1 MATRMSQ
8 EPSYTK
14 AYINGVAFGEKSTP
28 DYTWDGVF
36 VENKKLETKYLPDV
50 VMNQLKE
57 LSGEVSSLWDGINS
71 ARSTA
76 DSALTNANSALN
88 EVRSVRTAVSEVKTT
103 ANNAQTT
110 AENAQTTADKAQTT
124 ANNAQTTASNAQS
137 TANKAQTT
145 AQSALS
151 MLPTVTS
158 TDSGKFLRVSSAGK
172 WVAEAIA
179 SAEGASF

>member
-1 MATRMSQ
+1 MASGGGPQR
-8 EPSYTK
+8 PSYTK
-14 AYINGVAFGEKSTP
+14 EYVSGVAFGEKSTP

-36 VENKKLETKYLPDV
+36 VENKKLETKYLPDGL
-50 VMNQLKE
+50 MNQLKE
-57 LSGEVSSLWDGINS
+57 LSNEVSSMWDSIRS

-76 DSALTNANSALN
+76 DSALTNANS
-88 EVRSVRTAVSEVKTT
+88 
-103 ANNAQTT
+103 
-110 AENAQTTADKAQTT
+110 
-124 ANNAQTTASNAQS
+124 AQS

>member
-14 AYINGVAFGEKSTP
+14 AYISGVAFGEKSTP

-36 VENKKLETKYLPDV
+36 VENKKLETQYLPDV

-57 LSGEVSSLWDGINS
+57 LSGEASSMWDSISS

-103 ANNAQTT
+103 AN
-110 AENAQTTADKAQTT
+110 NAQTTADKAQTT

>member
-1 MATRMSQ
+1 MVYGGGPQR
-8 EPSYTK
+8 PSYTK
-14 AYINGVAFGEKSTP
+14 AYVSGVAFGEKSTP

-36 VENKKLETKYLPDV
+36 VENKKLETKYLPNDL
-50 VMNQLKE
+50 MNWLNQL
-57 LSGEVSSLWDGINS
+57 GDDVSSMWDRISS

-76 DSALTNANSALN
+76 DSALTNANSALT

-110 AENAQTTADKAQTT
+110 AENAQTIADKAQTT
-124 ANNAQTTASNAQS
+124 ANNAQT

>member
-1 MATRMSQ
+1 MATKISQ

-14 AYINGVAFGEKSTP
+14 AYVSGVAFGEKSTP

-36 VENKKLETKYLPDV
+36 VENKKLETKYLPNDL
-50 VMNQLKE
+50 MNQLKE
-57 LSGEVSSLWDGINS
+57 LSSEVSSMWGSIRS
-71 ARSTA
+71 AQSTA
-76 DSALTNANSALN
+76 D
-88 EVRSVRTAVSEVKTT
+88 
-103 ANNAQTT
+103 
-110 AENAQTTADKAQTT
+110 
-124 ANNAQTTASNAQS
+124 NAQS
-137 TANKAQTT
+137 TADNAQTT

-158 TDSGKFLRVSSAGK
+158 TDSGKFLRVSSTGK

>member
-1 MATRMSQ
+1 MAAGRASQ
-8 EPSYTK
+8 KPSYTK
-14 AYINGVAFGEKSTP
+14 AYISSVAFGEKSTP
-28 DYTWDGVF
+28 DYTWNGVF
-36 VENKKLETKYLPDV
+36 VENKKLETKYLPNDL
-50 VMNQLKE
+50 MNQLKQ
-57 LSGEVSSLWDGINS
+57 LSDEVSSMWDRIS
-71 ARSTA
+71 LARSTA
-76 DSALTNANSALN
+76 NSALT

-110 AENAQTTADKAQTT
+110 AENAQTI
-124 ANNAQTTASNAQS
+124 
-137 TANKAQTT
+137 

-158 TDSGKFLRVSSAGK
+158 TDSGKFLRVSAEGK

>member
-1 MATRMSQ
+1 MATRISQ

-14 AYINGVAFGEKSTP
+14 AYVSGVAFGEKSTP

-36 VENKKLETKYLPDV
+36 VENKKLETKYLPDD
-50 VMNQLKE
+50 VMAQLE
-57 LSGEVSSLWDGINS
+57 GLNSDISS
-71 ARSTA
+71 AQSTA
-76 DSALTNANSALN
+76 NNAYAIANRALTNANSALN

-124 ANNAQTTASNAQS
+124 ANNAQTTASKAQS
-137 TANKAQTT
+137 AANKAQTT

-158 TDSGKFLRVSSAGK
+158 SDSGKFLRVSSAGK

>member
-1 MATRMSQ
+1 MATRLSQQ

-14 AYINGVAFGEKSTP
+14 AYISGVAFGEKSTP

-36 VENKKLETKYLPDV
+36 VENKKLETKYLPDD
-50 VMNQLKE
+50 VMNLLKQL
-57 LSGEVSSLWDGINS
+57 SDEVSSMWDSISS

-76 DSALTNANSALN
+76 D
-88 EVRSVRTAVSEVKTT
+88 
-103 ANNAQTT
+103 NAQT
-110 AENAQTTADKAQTT
+110 A
-124 ANNAQTTASNAQS
+124 
-137 TANKAQTT
+137 ANKAQTT

-158 TDSGKFLRVSSAGK
+158 SDSGKFLRVSSTGK

>member
-14 AYINGVAFGEKSTP
+14 AYVSGVAFGEKSTP

-36 VENKKLETKYLPDV
+36 VENKKLETKYLPND

-57 LSGEVSSLWDGINS
+57 LSSEVSSMWGSIRS

-76 DSALTNANSALN
+76 D
-88 EVRSVRTAVSEVKTT
+88 
-103 ANNAQTT
+103 
-110 AENAQTTADKAQTT
+110 
-124 ANNAQTTASNAQS
+124 
-137 TANKAQTT
+137 KAQTT

-158 TDSGKFLRVSSAGK
+158 SDSGKFLRVSSTGK

>member
-1 MATRMSQ
+1 MATRPSQ

-50 VMNQLKE
+50 VMNQLKQ
-57 LSGEVSSLWDGINS
+57 LSDEASSLWDSINS

-76 DSALTNANSALN
+76 DSALTNANSALT

-110 AENAQTTADKAQTT
+110 AENAQTTADKA
-124 ANNAQTTASNAQS
+124 
-137 TANKAQTT
+137 
-145 AQSALS
+145 LS
-151 MLPTVTS
+151 MLPTVNS
-158 TDSGKFLRVSSAGK
+158 SDSGKFLRVSSAGK

>member
-14 AYINGVAFGEKSTP
+14 AYVSGVAFGEKSTP

-50 VMNQLKE
+50 VMNQLKQ
-57 LSGEVSSLWDGINS
+57 LSSEVSSMWDSINS

-76 DSALTNANSALN
+76 DSALTNANSALTN
-88 EVRSVRTAVSEVKTT
+88 
-103 ANNAQTT
+103 
-110 AENAQTTADKAQTT
+110 
-124 ANNAQTTASNAQS
+124 
-137 TANKAQTT
+137 ANKAQTT

-158 TDSGKFLRVSSAGK
+158 SDSGKFLRVSSTGK

>member
-1 MATRMSQ
+1 MAQDNPQPIKQ
-8 EPSYTK
+8 EDPQPIKVYVS
-14 AYINGVAFGEKSTP
+14 GVAFGEKSTP

-36 VENKKLETKYLPDV
+36 IENKKLETKYLPND

-57 LSGEVSSLWDGINS
+57 LNDDV
-71 ARSTA
+71 STA
-76 DSALTNANSALN
+76 QSAAEYAQN
-88 EVRSVRTAVSEVKTT
+88 V
-103 ANNAQTT
+103 ANNAQ
-110 AENAQTTADKAQTT
+110 A
-124 ANNAQTTASNAQS
+124 
-137 TANKAQTT
+137 T

-158 TDSGKFLRVSSAGK
+158 TDSGKFLRVSAEGK

>member
-1 MATRMSQ
+1 MATRISPQ

-14 AYINGVAFGEKSTP
+14 AYVSGVAFGEKSTP

-50 VMNQLKE
+50 LMNLLKQL
-57 LSGEVSSLWDGINS
+57 SNDVSSMWDSISS

-110 AENAQTTADKAQTT
+110 AENAQTTANNAQTT
-124 ANNAQTTASNAQS
+124 ANNAQT

>member
-1 MATRMSQ
+1 MASRPSG
-8 EPSYTK
+8 PSYTK
-14 AYINGVAFGEKSTP
+14 AYVSGVAFGEKSTP

-50 VMNQLKE
+50 VMNQLKQ
-57 LSGEVSSLWDGINS
+57 LSEEVSSMWDSISS

-88 EVRSVRTAVSEVKTT
+88 EVRSVRTAVNEVKTT

-110 AENAQTTADKAQTT
+110 AENAQTTAQ
-124 ANNAQTTASNAQS
+124 Q
-137 TANKAQTT
+137 
-145 AQSALS
+145 ALS

-158 TDSGKFLRVSSAGK
+158 SDSGKFLRVSSAGK

>member
-1 MATRMSQ
+1 MATKISQ

-14 AYINGVAFGEKSTP
+14 AYISGVAFGEKSTP

-50 VMNQLKE
+50 VMNQLKQ
-57 LSGEVSSLWDGINS
+57 LSSEVSSMWDSISS

-76 DSALTNANSALN
+76 DSALTNANNALT

-103 ANNAQTT
+103 AN
-110 AENAQTTADKAQTT
+110 NAQTTADKAQTT

-158 TDSGKFLRVSSAGK
+158 TDSGKFLRVSSTGK
-172 WVAEAIA
+172 WVAETIA

>member
-1 MATRMSQ
+1 MVSEGGPQR
-8 EPSYTK
+8 PSYTK
-14 AYINGVAFGEKSTP
+14 AYVSGVAFGEKSTP

-57 LSGEVSSLWDGINS
+57 LSGEASSMWDSISS

-110 AENAQTTADKAQTT
+110 ADKAQTT
-124 ANNAQTTASNAQS
+124 AEN
-137 TANKAQTT
+137 AQTT

-151 MLPTVTS
+151 ILPTVTS
-158 TDSGKFLRVSSAGK
+158 SDSGKFLRVSSTGK
-172 WVAEAIA
+172 WAAEAIA

>member
-1 MATRMSQ
+1 MASRPSQ

-14 AYINGVAFGEKSTP
+14 AYISGVAFGEKSTP

-36 VENKKLETKYLPDV
+36 VENKKLETKYLPNDL
-50 VMNQLKE
+50 MNLLKQL
-57 LSGEVSSLWDGINS
+57 GDEVSSMWDRIS
-71 ARSTA
+71 LARSTA
-76 DSALTNANSALN
+76 DSALTNANSALT

-110 AENAQTTADKAQTT
+110 AENAQTTADKAF
-124 ANNAQTTASNAQS
+124 
-137 TANKAQTT
+137 
-145 AQSALS
+145 S

-158 TDSGKFLRVSSAGK
+158 SDSGKFLRVSSAGK

>member
-1 MATRMSQ
+1 MGTRPSQ
-8 EPSYTK
+8 EPSYIK
-14 AYINGVAFGEKSTP
+14 AYISGVAFSEKSTP

-36 VENKKLETKYLPDV
+36 VENKKLETKYLPDDL
-50 VMNQLKE
+50 MNWLMQLGE
-57 LSGEVSSLWDGINS
+57 EVSTAQS
-71 ARSTA
+71 AAEYAQEAARNAQYTADDAQSTA
-76 DSALTNANSALN
+76 Y
-88 EVRSVRTAVSEVKTT
+88 
-103 ANNAQTT
+103 NAQTIAGNAHTT
-110 AENAQTTADKAQTT
+110 AGNAETTADKAQTT
-124 ANNAQTTASNAQS
+124 ANNAQTTANKAQS

>member
-1 MATRMSQ
+1 MATRISQ

-14 AYINGVAFGEKSTP
+14 AYVSGVAFGEKSAP

-36 VENKKLETKYLPDV
+36 VENKKLETQYLPDV

-57 LSGEVSSLWDGINS
+57 LSGEASSMWDSISS

-110 AENAQTTADKAQTT
+110 ADKAQTT
-124 ANNAQTTASNAQS
+124 ANNAQTTA
-137 TANKAQTT
+137 NKAQTT

-151 MLPTVTS
+151 ILPTVTS
-158 TDSGKFLRVSSAGK
+158 SDSGKFLRVSSTGK
-172 WVAEAIA
+172 WAAEAIA

>member
-1 MATRMSQ
+1 MAAGGGSQ
-8 EPSYTK
+8 RPSYTK
-14 AYINGVAFGEKSTP
+14 AYVSGVAFGEKSTP

-50 VMNQLKE
+50 VMNQLKQ
-57 LSGEVSSLWDGINS
+57 LSGEVSSMWDSINS

-76 DSALTNANSALN
+76 DSALTN
-88 EVRSVRTAVSEVKTT
+88 
-103 ANNAQTT
+103 
-110 AENAQTTADKAQTT
+110 
-124 ANNAQTTASNAQS
+124 
-137 TANKAQTT
+137 ANKAQTT

-158 TDSGKFLRVSSAGK
+158 SDSGKFLRVSSTGK

>member
-1 MATRMSQ
+1 MVTGGGPQR
-8 EPSYTK
+8 PSYTK
-14 AYINGVAFGEKSTP
+14 AYVSGVAFGEKSTP

-36 VENKKLETKYLPDV
+36 VENKKLETKYLPDN
-50 VMNQLKE
+50 VMNQLKQ
-57 LSGEVSSLWDGINS
+57 LSIDVSSLWDSTDS

-76 DSALTNANSALN
+76 NSALTNANSALN
-88 EVRSVRTAVSEVKTT
+88 EVRSVRTAVNEVKTT

-110 AENAQTTADKAQTT
+110 ADKAQTTADKAQTT
-124 ANNAQTTASNAQS
+124 AS
-137 TANKAQTT
+137 KAQTT

-158 TDSGKFLRVSSAGK
+158 TDSGKFLRVSSTGK

>member
-1 MATRMSQ
+1 MASGGGSQ
-8 EPSYTK
+8 RPSYTK
-14 AYINGVAFGEKSTP
+14 AYVSGVAFGEKSTP

-36 VENKKLETKYLPDV
+36 VENKKLETKYLPNDL
-50 VMNQLKE
+50 MNWLKQLGE
-57 LSGEVSSLWDGINS
+57 EVSSMWDSISS

-76 DSALTNANSALN
+76 DSALTNANSALT

-110 AENAQTTADKAQTT
+110 AENAQTTAE
-124 ANNAQTTASNAQS
+124 N
-137 TANKAQTT
+137 AQTT

-151 MLPTVTS
+151 ILPTVTS
-158 TDSGKFLRVSSAGK
+158 SDSGKFLRVSSTGK
-172 WVAEAIA
+172 WAAEAIA

>member
-1 MATRMSQ
+1 MASRPSG
-8 EPSYTK
+8 PSYTK
-14 AYINGVAFGEKSTP
+14 AYVSGVAFGEKSTP

-36 VENKKLETKYLPDV
+36 VENKKLETQYLPDV
-50 VMNQLKE
+50 VMNQLKQ
-57 LSGEVSSLWDGINS
+57 LSEEVSSLWDSINS

-76 DSALTNANSALN
+76 DSALTNANSALT

-110 AENAQTTADKAQTT
+110 AGNAQTT
-124 ANNAQTTASNAQS
+124 ANNAQT

-158 TDSGKFLRVSSAGK
+158 TDSGKFLRVSSTGK

>member
-8 EPSYTK
+8 GPSYTK
-14 AYINGVAFGEKSTP
+14 AYISGVAFGEKSTP

-57 LSGEVSSLWDGINS
+57 LSGEVSSLWDSINS

-110 AENAQTTADKAQTT
+110 ADKAQTTADKAQTT

-137 TANKAQTT
+137 T

>member
-1 MATRMSQ
+1 MATRISQ

-14 AYINGVAFGEKSTP
+14 AYVSGVAFGEKSTP

-36 VENKKLETKYLPDV
+36 VENKKLETKYLPNDL
-50 VMNQLKE
+50 MNWLNQL
-57 LSGEVSSLWDGINS
+57 GDEVSSMWDRIS
-71 ARSTA
+71 LARSTA
-76 DSALTNANSALN
+76 DNALTNANSALT

-124 ANNAQTTASNAQS
+124 ANNAQTTA
-137 TANKAQTT
+137 NKAQTT

-158 TDSGKFLRVSSAGK
+158 TDSGKFLRVSSTGK

>member
-1 MATRMSQ
+1 MATRKVSQ

-14 AYINGVAFGEKSTP
+14 AYISGVAFGEKSTP

-50 VMNQLKE
+50 VMNQLKQ
-57 LSGEVSSLWDGINS
+57 LSGEVSSLWDSINS

-110 AENAQTTADKAQTT
+110 AENAQTTADKA
-124 ANNAQTTASNAQS
+124 
-137 TANKAQTT
+137 
-145 AQSALS
+145 LS
-151 MLPTVTS
+151 VLPTVTS
-158 TDSGKFLRVSSAGK
+158 SDSGKFLRVSSTGK